1 MISIIGVSLVS
12 AVLYILVKRYSPE
25 YSILVEAGAVVIVLW
40 AAYPYLCDVIDFF
53 GEYTG
58 NANPDSNYLKTVIK
72 ALGTAILTQFAADI
86 CTDAGETALSSKVE
100 FAGKLIIAAMTLPI
114 AKALLELALK
124 LINR

>member
-25 YSILVEAGAVVIVLW
+25 YSILVEAGAVVVILW
-40 AAYPYLCDVIDFF
+40 TVYPYLRDVIDFF

-58 NANPDSNYLKTVIK
+58 NTNLDSDYLKTLVK
-72 ALGTAILTQFAADI
+72 ALGTAILTQFASDI
-86 CTDAGETALSSKVE
+86 CADAGETALSSKVE
-100 FAGKLIIAAMTLPI
+100 FAGKLIIIAMALPI